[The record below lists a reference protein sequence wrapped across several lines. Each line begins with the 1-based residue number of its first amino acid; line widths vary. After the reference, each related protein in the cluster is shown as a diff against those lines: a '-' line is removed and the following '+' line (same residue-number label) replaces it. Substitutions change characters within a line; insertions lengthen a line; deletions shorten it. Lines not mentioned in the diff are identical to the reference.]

1 MVSESF
7 CNKLQFP
14 DTIISSFNLG
24 NSAIVLLNLEIY
36 FQQSLEKALRFPLQ
50 ISDNE
55 IYFSDERFNIQENK
69 YYGIKQ
75 IWFLYIF

>member
-1 MVSESF
+1 
-7 CNKLQFP
+7 
-14 DTIISSFNLG
+14 LG

-75 IWFLYIF
+75 I

>member
-1 MVSESF
+1 
-7 CNKLQFP
+7 
-14 DTIISSFNLG
+14 
-24 NSAIVLLNLEIY
+24 
-36 FQQSLEKALRFPLQ
+36 LQ